1 MSESTDQ
8 KKSAKTDLQH
18 FLKLAAAQIR
28 HRIKQSE
35 TATEA
40 QAKTT
45 HRSLL
50 LLEDLLNEQD
60 QST

>member
-8 KKSAKTDLQH
+8 KKSAKADLQH
-18 FLKLAAAQIR
+18 FLKLATAQVR
-28 HRIKQSE
+28 HRIKQ
-35 TATEA
+35 TESA
-40 QAKTT
+40 SGVEAKAT

-50 LLEDLLNEQD
+50 LLEDLLKEQD